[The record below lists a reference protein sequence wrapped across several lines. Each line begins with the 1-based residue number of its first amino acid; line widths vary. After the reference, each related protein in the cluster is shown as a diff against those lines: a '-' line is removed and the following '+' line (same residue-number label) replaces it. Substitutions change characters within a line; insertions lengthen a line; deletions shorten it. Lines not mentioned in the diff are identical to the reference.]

1 LGCLPMKRYLPFII
15 IAAVAVLTVGAGALF
30 YRAKQRPIAT
40 GGVTRTSTGEGKA
53 EGLHVRGQP
62 DAPVTLEEFGD
73 FECPSCATEAG
84 VVGKIERDYGPR
96 LRVVWRNFPLEMHP
110 HAMEAALAAEAA
122 GLQGRFWEMHDLLYK
137 NQAVWSKGLDVHP
150 FFTMYARSL
159 RLDVERFAKDSA
171 SNEVG
176 ARVVSDRDEGVSR
189 GVKNTPTL
197 FINHHEVRP
206 PFSPERLHEKID
218 AALAESTPKAS
229 AVDRAS
235 PPAKI
240 PPKGERE

>member
-1 LGCLPMKRYLPFII
+1 MKRGLPFII

-30 YRAKQRPIAT
+30 YRAKQGPVAT

-62 DAPVTLEEFGD
+62 GAPVTLEEFGD
-73 FECPSCATEAG
+73 FECPSCATEAE
-84 VVGKIERDYGPR
+84 VISKLEQDYGPR

-110 HAMEAALAAEAA
+110 HAAEAALAAEAA

-137 NQAVWSKGLDVHP
+137 NQAVWSKGLDVRP
-150 FFTMYARSL
+150 FFSMYARSL
-159 RLDVERFAKDSA
+159 GLDVERFAKDSA
-171 SNEVG
+171 SDVVR
-176 ARVVSDRDEGVSR
+176 ARVLSDREQGVSR

-197 FINHHEVRP
+197 FINDRQVRTF
-206 PFSPERLHEKID
+206 FSPEHLHETID
-218 AALAESTPKAS
+218 AALAESTSKAS

-235 PPAKI
+235 PPANI
-240 PPKGERE
+240 QPRGERE